1 MDADNQLTESIGK
14 RIRAVRKGRGLSLLE
29 VEELS
34 DGEFKASVLGAYERG
49 ERSISVARLIRLAT
63 VLGEHPAALLPRLED
78 GPVVDLSAVERLD
91 ADRAEVLDGFLGAIQ
106 RMRQDPEATSLA
118 VRRSDLEVLSAL
130 LGEQL
135 GELSELGD

>member
-14 RIRAVRKGRGLSLLE
+14 RIRAIRKGRGLSLLE

-34 DGEFKASVLGAYERG
+34 AGEFKASVLGAYERG

-91 ADRAEVLDGFLGAIQ
+91 AERADVLDGFLGAIQ